1 MPLQNEIGVIG
12 LKHKV
17 KGAFTIETTLSLTFF
32 MLSILALMM
41 VSMLIRIQAD
51 MQYAINQTA
60 KEISGYFYLAD
71 RIGLAS
77 ALSAH
82 ENAVQASQLEKMD
95 TTIGHMVDLAGN
107 TNETYQDLKG
117 QFSDSLSLQD
127 INDFKEL
134 VKDAE
139 NNKEKIA
146 EIGEKAKQVG
156 KDLKQIAKS
165 ENKMEMLKA
174 FLQVF
179 GKSLANKAFSKYV
192 TPMVCEALLPKYLT
206 SGDVDDYYRNSGI
219 DPESVNFGLSEILQ
233 DGRSV
238 KLVVVYEVDVSKLTF
253 GIIRTKLKF
262 RQVGA
267 TAAWIIP
274 NDVHSESKKTGG
286 KMSLKSVGDD
296 LDPDALVLSKPSD
309 KQAKTSGQGAEKDK
323 SAN

>member
-1 MPLQNEIGVIG
+1 MIG

-51 MQYAINQTA
+51 MQYAVNQTA
-60 KEISGYFYLAD
+60 KEISGYFYLVD

-77 ALSAH
+77 ALSGH
-82 ENAVQASQLEKMD
+82 ENDLQAAQLEKMD
-95 TTIGHMVDLAGN
+95 TTIGHIVDLAGD
-107 TNETYQDLKG
+107 TNETVEDLKG
-117 QFSDSLSLQD
+117 QFSEDLSLED

-134 VKDAE
+134 VKDVE
-139 NNKEKIA
+139 NNKDKLTELA
-146 EIGEKAKQVG
+146 GKAKDVT
-156 KDLKQIAKS
+156 KDLKDIAKS
-165 ENKMEMLKA
+165 GNKMEMLKA
-174 FLQVF
+174 FIQIF

-206 SGDVDDYYRNSGI
+206 DGDVDEYYKRSGI
-219 DPESVNFGLSEILQ
+219 DPESVKFGLSEILQ

-238 KLVVVYEVDVSKLTF
+238 KLVVVYEVDVSRLTF

-274 NDVHSESKKTGG
+274 NDSYSDYITTGG
-286 KMSLKSVGDD
+286 KMSLKSVGEE
-296 LDPDALVLSKPSD
+296 LDPEALVLSNPAGGGNQPD
-309 KQAKTSGQGAEKDK
+309 SGQSGSGNDD
-323 SAN
+323 SNN

>member
-1 MPLQNEIGVIG
+1 MLLQNEIGVIG

-71 RIGLAS
+71 KIGLAS
-77 ALSAH
+77 ALSGH
-82 ENAVQASQLEKMD
+82 ENDMQAAQLEKVD
-95 TTIGHMVDLAGN
+95 KTIGHMVDLAGD
-107 TNETYQDLKG
+107 TKEIYQDTKG
-117 QFSDSLSLQD
+117 KFTDGLSLND
-127 INDFKEL
+127 VNDFKEL

-139 NNKEKIA
+139 KNKEK
-146 EIGEKAKQVG
+146 
-156 KDLKQIAKS
+156 LKQIKNNAENAAKGLKEIAKS
-165 ENKMEMLKA
+165 KNKMEMLKA
-174 FLQVF
+174 FLQIF

-206 SGDVDDYYRNSGI
+206 DGDVDDYYKSSGI
-219 DPESVNFGLSEILQ
+219 DPESVKFGLSEILQ

-274 NDVHSESKKTGG
+274 NDAYSDYVTKGG
-286 KMSLKSVGDD
+286 KMSLRSVGEE
-296 LDPDALVLSKPSD
+296 LDPDALVLAKP
-309 KQAKTSGQGAEKDK
+309 SGQGVEKNN